1 MEDIDAIMTLY
12 ILSSYLT
19 ENFYCKHNNNSPDH
33 KEHINRFCVQ
43 IGEL

>member
-19 ENFYCKHNNNSPDH
+19 ENFYCKHNNNLDVILTMH
-33 KEHINRFCVQ
+33 RR
-43 IGEL
+43 